1 MVTGGSGSRAVDRA
15 YGAWDP
21 VLMGRSWGYSD
32 ALAPGTVRKSSPERL
47 GPDIRGFGDLP
58 EKGPV

>member
-1 MVTGGSGSRAVDRA
+1 
-15 YGAWDP
+15 
-21 VLMGRSWGYSD
+21 MGRSWGYSD

-47 GPDIRGFGDLP
+47 GLDIRDFGDLP